1 MDRAEFLRTKWLAY
15 PEIPSNS
22 QVYGRIYRLD
32 LHRSP
37 ALVEI
42 HQGSEIHKL
51 EFTEIP
57 EILSVLTEGDL
68 VALDGKKELVL
79 LAPALRSLPQ
89 NKVDLEI
96 LKQWNLFE
104 KALLNFFWERDFL
117 QLRTP
122 SLVTCPGTEPSL
134 DVFSTKLKVGSLTK
148 TLFLPT
154 SPEIHLKKALALG
167 ADKIFEVARVYRNG
181 EITERHQPEFLML
194 EWYRSFSNLRNIQ
207 NDVVELVYFLA
218 DQLSLP
224 RPGSVQTFSVAEL
237 FKIHCNFDIKADTQ
251 IPELKELAEQIGV
264 DVRSAETIDDYFFL
278 IFMEKIESQL
288 PHNNL
293 VFVTDYPPYQAAL
306 ARLTPSGWGDR
317 FEVYWK
323 GLELGNAFH
332 ELNDPKIQRLRSAE
346 DLEKKA
352 QMNKEMIDLDE
363 EFFQCLEAGMP
374 PSGGIA
380 MGVERLFMA
389 LFDIED
395 ISKVQTFSHSRY

>member
-1 MDRAEFLRTKWLAY
+1 MDRAEFLKTKWLAY

-32 LHRSP
+32 LNRSP
-37 ALVEI
+37 ALMEV
-42 HQGSEIHKL
+42 HQGSKVHKV
-51 EFTEIP
+51 EFSEIP
-57 EILSVLTEGDL
+57 EVLSILVEGDL
-68 VALDGKKELVL
+68 VAVGASGDIVL

-89 NKVDLEI
+89 GNLDIDV
-96 LKQWNLFE
+96 LKNWNRFE
-104 KALLNFFWERDFL
+104 KYLMGFFWERDFL
-117 QLRTP
+117 HLRTP
-122 SLVTCPGTEPSL
+122 SLVPCPGTEPSL
-134 DVFSTKLKVGSLTK
+134 DVFSTNLKVGSLTK
-148 TLFLPT
+148 KLFLPT

-194 EWYRSFSNLRNIQ
+194 EWYRAFSNLRSIQ
-207 NDVVELVYFLA
+207 TDVVELVHHLA
-218 DQLSLP
+218 DQLMLP
-224 RPGSVQTFSVAEL
+224 RPQKVESFSVADL
-237 FKIHCNFDIKADTQ
+237 FKIHCGFDFKPSTQ
-251 IPELKELAEQIGV
+251 IPELKALADSLQV

-288 PHNNL
+288 PADHL

-306 ARLTPSGWGDR
+306 ARLTDFGWGDR

-332 ELNDPKIQRLRSAE
+332 ELNDPKIQRLRSQE
-346 DLEKKA
+346 DIEKKA
-352 QMNKEMIDLDE
+352 QMKKEMIDLDE

-389 LFDIED
+389 LFDIAD
-395 ISKVQTFSHSRY
+395 ISQVQTFSHSRY

>member
-1 MDRAEFLRTKWLAY
+1 MDRVEFLKTKWLAY
-15 PEIPSNS
+15 PEVPSNS
-22 QVYGRIYRLD
+22 QVSGRIYRLE
-32 LHRSP
+32 LQRSP

-42 HQGSEIHKL
+42 HRGLEVHKL
-51 EFTEIP
+51 EFTQTP
-57 EILSVLTEGDL
+57 EILSFLVEGDL
-68 VALDGKKELVL
+68 VALDSKGELVL
-79 LAPALRSLPQ
+79 LTPALQSLPQ
-89 NKVDLEI
+89 NKIDLEI
-96 LKQWNLFE
+96 LKKWNLFE
-104 KALLNFFWERDFL
+104 KTLMNFFWEKEFL

-134 DVFSTKLKVGSLTK
+134 DVFSTTLKVGSLTK
-148 TLFLPT
+148 KLFLPT

-194 EWYRSFSNLRNIQ
+194 EWYRAFSTLRRIQ
-207 NDVVELVYFLA
+207 EDVVDLVHYLA
-218 DQLSLP
+218 DQLKLK
-224 RPGSVQTFSVAEL
+224 RPESIQTFSVAEL
-237 FKIHCNFDIKADTQ
+237 FKIHCGFNLKPDTQ
-251 IPELKELAEQIGV
+251 IPELKELAKMLDV

-288 PHNNL
+288 PSNDL
-293 VFVTDYPPYQAAL
+293 VFVKDYPPYQAAL

-332 ELNDPKIQRLRSAE
+332 ELNDPKIQRLRSQE

-352 QMNKEMIDLDE
+352 QMGKEMIELDE

-380 MGVERLFMA
+380 MGVERLFMS
-389 LFDIED
+389 LFDIDD
-395 ISKVQTFSHSRY
+395 IKQVQVFPHSRY